1 MVERMARALIIDLEP
16 KLMLRLKRR
25 TKRNG
30 HTVED
35 EVRDILREALKT
47 KKRESTQVG
56 LGTRIQNRF
65 KGIGLDF
72 DIPEIRGQKARP
84 ATFD

>member
-1 MVERMARALIIDLEP
+1 MARALIIDLEP
-16 KLMLRLKRR
+16 KLMLRLKRKA
-25 TKRNG
+25 KRNG
-30 HTVED
+30 RTIE
-35 EVRDILREALKT
+35 EEAREILREALQT

-72 DIPEIRGQKARP
+72 DIPEIRGQKTRP